1 VVLDDSHLF
10 PSLSTFQALCHLSSE
25 SSDSCRGVVFLG
37 APHRDTGKAS
47 IGQIAAKAAAAIQ
60 PSLTNEVIRE
70 LERSSD
76 ILDQLNDAFVK
87 YMERR
92 GGTFKAITFYEQPEM
107 VAPILREVS
116 DVILSAF
123 IDTCLNPPW
132 RLLSRE
138 SLQS

>member
-1 VVLDDSHLF
+1 M
-10 PSLSTFQALCHLSSE
+10 
-25 SSDSCRGVVFLG
+25 FLG

-47 IGQIAAKAAAAIQ
+47 FGQIAAKAAAAIQ

-76 ILDQLNDAFVK
+76 VLDQLNDAFVM

-116 DVILSAF
+116 DPQCF
-123 IDTCLNPPW
+123 Y
-132 RLLSRE
+132 
-138 SLQS
+138 